1 MFNEF
6 DLYRAKKVIREL
18 ANAKGIEEKEM
29 RAEMEMAIEAGFSN
43 PDPVIRMSW
52 ESSPFMGRRPS
63 PEEFILWCTAQIR
76 DHENGQ

>member
-1 MFNEF
+1 MINEF

-29 RAEMEMAIEAGFSN
+29 RAEMEMAIEAGYSN

-52 ESSPFMGRRPS
+52 ESSPFTVKDRGQGANANRKR
-63 PEEFILWCTAQIR
+63 
-76 DHENGQ
+76 NGTHKVD

>member
-29 RAEMEMAIEAGFSN
+29 RAEMEGPASGLRRWS
-43 PDPVIRMSW
+43 RCR
-52 ESSPFMGRRPS
+52 SP
-63 PEEFILWCTAQIR
+63 
-76 DHENGQ
+76 